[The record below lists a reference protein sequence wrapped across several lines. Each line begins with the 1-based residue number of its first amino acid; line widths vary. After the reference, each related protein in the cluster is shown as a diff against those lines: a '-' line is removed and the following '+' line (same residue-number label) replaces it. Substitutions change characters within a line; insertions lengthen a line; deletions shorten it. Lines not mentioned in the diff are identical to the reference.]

1 MKEMGN
7 IMKGESKRT
16 PTSVT
21 IEDGLLEYARNN
33 NINLSEIINEAI
45 RSKTYIETQQVE
57 IINQQDKYGLRNLG
71 LNPNYVFGMWE
82 RGEPHSQTLQKH
94 VEEAF
99 DKANSIKR
107 DEERYKDEFERD
119 IRWCATRMKR
129 LGVENADNLKQIKL
143 ENFGGEKK

>member
-1 MKEMGN
+1 MGN
-7 IMKGESKRT
+7 EAETKRKQV
-16 PTSVT
+16 SVT
-21 IEDGLLEYARNN
+21 IEDGLLEYARSN
-33 NINLSEIINEAI
+33 NINISDALNETI
-45 RSKTYIETQQVE
+45 RAKVLNETPL
-57 IINQQDKYGLRNLG
+57 IKDDLKNDDKYGIKKLG
-71 LNPNYVFGMWE
+71 LDPNYKFGMWE

-143 ENFGGEKK
+143 ENFGG